1 MNKFDPRQNVAN
13 HYIKW
18 LREGKPEMGWAGDQ
32 DLALVFAK
40 IEQRWELW
48 RHDPV
53 RGHPDRHA
61 MVAAGPPGAELNDDA
76 INKLI
81 RGLVDGDTHRTGN
94 SADDI
99 IERVLKHNEKTQE
112 DQTQKAADATAET
125 LARFYHEAGKA
136 FGVTQTVFAV

>member
-1 MNKFDPRQNVAN
+1 MNKFDPRANVAN

-18 LREGKPEMGWAGDQ
+18 LREGKPELGWAGDP
-32 DLALVFAK
+32 DLVLVFAN

-61 MVAAGPPGAELNDDA
+61 MIAAGPPGAELNDDA

-81 RGLVDGDTHRTGN
+81 MGLVEGDTHRSGN
-94 SADDI
+94 SAEAI
-99 IERVLKHNEKTQE
+99 VERVLQNNERANAE
-112 DQTQKAADATAET
+112 QTQKAADATAET

-136 FGVTQTVFAV
+136 FGVTQTVFPV